1 MSIGEHKLII
11 LFNNKIHQQLIL
23 NVIYD
28 DMNYLSKLKPF
39 GPGLKRGIVG
49 LPTEFYVDLNQTT
62 NNNIHFSLEP
72 SYQAEI
78 DYEQQMATVRYIPFK
93 EGNCPINILEND
105 KDISQSPFIA
115 YIEKNLTLREQPRI
129 RVIGLSKKIILHRPV
144 EFQVRRKKFFN
155 LYIFLFF
162 KGLYR

>member
-11 LFNNKIHQQLIL
+11 LFNNKIHQQLII

-28 DMNYLSKLKPF
+28 DFNYLSKLKPF

-49 LPTEFYVDLNQTT
+49 LQTEFYVDLKQTT
-62 NNNIHFSLEP
+62 NNNNIHFRLEP
-72 SYQAEI
+72 SYQAEF
-78 DYEQQMATVRYIPFK
+78 DYEQQMATVRYIPLK

-115 YIEKNLTLREQPRI
+115 HIEQKNLTLHQQPRI
-129 RVIGLSKKIILHRPV
+129 RVIGLPKKIILHRPV
-144 EFQVRRKKFFN
+144 EFQVRREK
-155 LYIFLFF
+155 I
-162 KGLYR
+162 LYR